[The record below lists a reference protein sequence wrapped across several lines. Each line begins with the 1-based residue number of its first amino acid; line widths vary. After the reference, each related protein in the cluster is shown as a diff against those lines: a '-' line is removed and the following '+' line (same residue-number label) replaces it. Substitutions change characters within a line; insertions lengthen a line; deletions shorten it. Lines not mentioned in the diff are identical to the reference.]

1 MTTPRSSHRFGARF
15 VSVVLFLV
23 YALAFGSGNDAG
35 AQAQVAAS
43 IQPQTATSG
52 TLGAGTTW
60 ETPWYVIDSGHD
72 GPTVLITGGVHGNEP
87 AGYRAAE
94 QIRDWP
100 ISRGKLVVMP
110 QINRLGLAANIR
122 WSPDHRNDRQRRDL
136 NRSFPTSE
144 REDALT
150 EHTRAIWEFI
160 TRHQPDWVF
169 DLHEG
174 FDFHRLNANSVG
186 SSVIAFPDQ
195 RDFAKRIQQAVN
207 ADVDPQRR
215 FDLLAKSGPS
225 VGSLARACH
234 EQLGAVSFIFETTF
248 KDQPLS
254 LRTRQHR
261 RMVSTALQSIGVIS
275 EDCVDRLAPQ
285 ATSGITSVALF
296 DDSGANEAKV
306 MKVLE
311 GRPELLVRQVGRYDM
326 RPGVLDQFDVL
337 VFPGGSG
344 SKQGNAIGPAGRDHV
359 RQFIRDGGGVVG
371 ICAGAYLCSSHY
383 SWSLNLMNAAVF
395 NTTVEIPGKGRKS
408 MWYRGPATDVDVEL
422 SERASRVLG
431 VSGTQ
436 SIQYQNGPFLSP
448 GDNDSL
454 PEYETWAYFRT
465 ENGIYEPQKN
475 TMVGAPAI
483 VFARYGEGRIL
494 AISPHFESTPGQAG
508 VIPRAIA
515 HVSSN

>member
-1 MTTPRSSHRFGARF
+1 MTTPRSPHRFASGF

-23 YALAFGSGNDAG
+23 SALAFGSGNDTR
-35 AQAQVAAS
+35 AQAQPAAS
-43 IQPQTATSG
+43 TQSQTATSG
-52 TLGAGTTW
+52 TLGTGTTW
-60 ETPWYVIDSGHD
+60 ETPWHVVDSGHD

-87 AGYRAAE
+87 AGSRAAE
-94 QIRDWP
+94 QIRHWP
-100 ISRGKLVVMP
+100 IRRGKLVVMP

-122 WSPDHRNDRQRRDL
+122 WSPDHRNDRRRRDL

-144 REDALT
+144 RDEALT

-160 TRHQPDWVF
+160 SRHQPDWVF

-174 FDFHRLNANSVG
+174 FDFHRLNADSVG
-186 SSVIAFPDQ
+186 SSVIAFPSQ

-207 ADVDPQRR
+207 ADVDPQRH
-215 FDLLAKSGPS
+215 FDLLSKSGPA

-234 EQLGAVSFIFETTF
+234 EQLGAMSFIFETTF

-261 RMVSTALQSIGVIS
+261 RMVSTALQSIGMIS
-275 EDCVDRLAPQ
+275 QDCVNRLAPQ
-285 ATSGITSVALF
+285 PARGVTTVALF
-296 DDSGANEAKV
+296 DDSGANEANV

-311 GRPELLVRQVGRYDM
+311 GRPDLLVRQVGRYDM

-344 SKQGNAIGPAGRDHV
+344 SKQGKAIGPAGRDHV
-359 RQFIRDGGGVVG
+359 RQFIRNGGGVVG

-395 NTTVEIPGKGRKS
+395 NQTVEIPGKGRKS

-422 SERASRVLG
+422 TDRASQVLG
-431 VSGTQ
+431 VAGTQ
-436 SIQYQNGPFLSP
+436 SIRYQNGPILSP
-448 GDNDSL
+448 GDNNSL
-454 PEYETWAYFRT
+454 PEYEPWAYFRS

-475 TMVGAPAI
+475 TMIGAPAI
-483 VFARYGEGRIL
+483 VFARYGQGRIL
-494 AISPHFESTPGQAG
+494 AISPHFESTPDQSG

-515 HVSSN
+515 HVRSN

>member
-1 MTTPRSSHRFGARF
+1 MTTPRSSHHSAGRLF
-15 VSVVLFLV
+15 STVLFLV
-23 YALAFGSGNDAG
+23 SVLGVGLAEVATVD
-35 AQAQVAAS
+35 AQVASS
-43 IQPQTATSG
+43 IPTQTVTSG
-52 TLGAGTTW
+52 TLGTGTTW
-60 ETPWYVIDSGHD
+60 ETPWYVIDSGHE

-87 AGYRAAE
+87 AGFRAAE
-94 QIRDWP
+94 QIRHWP
-100 ISRGKLVVMP
+100 LRRGKLVVMP

-144 REDALT
+144 RDEALT
-150 EHTRAIWEFI
+150 EHTRTVWEFI
-160 TRHQPDWVF
+160 ARHQPDWVF

-174 FDFHRLNANSVG
+174 FDFHRVNADSVG
-186 SSVIAFPDQ
+186 SSVIAFPSQ

-207 ADVDPQRR
+207 TAAEPKQP
-215 FDLLAKSGPS
+215 FDLLAKSGPA

-234 EQLGAVSFIFETTF
+234 EQLGAASFIFETTF
-248 KDQPLS
+248 KEQPLS
-254 LRTRQHR
+254 IRTRQHR
-261 RMVSTALQSIGVIS
+261 RMVSTALLSIGVIA

-285 ATSGITSVALF
+285 PARGVTNVALF

-306 MKVLE
+306 MKVLD

-326 RPGVLDQFDVL
+326 RPRVLEQFDVL
-337 VFPGGSG
+337 LFPGGSG
-344 SKQGNAIGPAGRDHV
+344 SKQGKAIGPAGRDHV

-395 NTTVEIPGKGRKS
+395 NQTVEIPGKGRKS

-422 SERASRVLG
+422 TDRASQVLG
-431 VSGTQ
+431 ISGTQ
-436 SIQYQNGPFLSP
+436 SIQYQNGPILSP
-448 GDNDSL
+448 GDDDSL
-454 PEYETWAYFRT
+454 PEYEPWAYFRS

-475 TMVGAPAI
+475 TMIGAPAI
-483 VFARYGEGRIL
+483 VFARYGHGRIL
-494 AISPHFESTPGQAG
+494 AISPHFESTPGQSG

-515 HVSSN
+515 HVRSN